1 MFYIC
6 PCLHSTTAIYLQ
18 PGHVHRIPYSLNMD
32 AKKKDSVCIFI
43 LLNSLQT
50 YMKPIKSILS
60 ANPESGL
67 ASLAPNSVIVI
78 LLVNMRQILLIHE
91 MGTNTHVH

>member
-1 MFYIC
+1 
-6 PCLHSTTAIYLQ
+6 
-18 PGHVHRIPYSLNMD
+18 MD
-32 AKKKDSVCIFI
+32 VKKKDSVCIFI

-60 ANPESGL
+60 ANTESGL
-67 ASLAPNSVIVI
+67 ASLAPNSVIIV
-78 LLVNMRQILLIHE
+78 LVNMRQILLIHE